1 MLIASPAKP
10 EDRITWLEDG
20 DLADGSDARIKENR
34 LNLNNITSDLIDN
47 NNEPISELV
56 KVIGRSENTSP
67 MQTRQFSCAGFIGL
81 PISVGAGIVALDVSI
96 NATDAFSVDY
106 KYSTRPPKIPKIN
119 QEVRPANSRIR
130 RATFR

>member
-1 MLIASPAKP
+1 MVIASPAKP

-20 DLADGSDARIKENR
+20 DLAESNEARVKENR
-34 LNLNNITSDLIDN
+34 VTLNNITSDLLDN
-47 NNEPISELV
+47 NDEPIDRLV
-56 KVIGRSENTSP
+56 KVIGSVENTSP
-67 MQTRQFSCAGFIGL
+67 MQTRQFSCAGFVGL

-119 QEVRPANSRIR
+119 LEVRPANSRIR